1 MNYRIFILVIGTF
14 IIGTDDFVIAGLLP
28 SIADDMNIS
37 NAMAGQLVTAF
48 AIAYAIGAPVLGTI
62 TNNMPLKALLAW
74 SMLVFTIANG
84 LSAIVPSFE
93 WLFVTR
99 IVAASAAA
107 VFTPLA
113 MAASASLVPET
124 MHGRALS
131 FIIAG
136 ITLGLILGAP
146 IGTWVGNAISWR
158 YSFVFVSIVSFITV
172 IGILIFFPKIE
183 REAYQKTFEEF

>member
-74 SMLVFTIANG
+74 SMLVF
-84 LSAIVPSFE
+84 
-93 WLFVTR
+93 VT
-99 IVAASAAA
+99 V
-107 VFTPLA
+107 
-113 MAASASLVPET
+113 
-124 MHGRALS
+124 
-131 FIIAG
+131 
-136 ITLGLILGAP
+136 
-146 IGTWVGNAISWR
+146 
-158 YSFVFVSIVSFITV
+158 
-172 IGILIFFPKIE
+172 
-183 REAYQKTFEEF
+183 KTF